1 MSITADREKF
11 EKLMTG
17 ALDQELTQ
25 DEQRELQKML
35 DNDPALAQELRE
47 SKKLKEAPTTM
58 KFKAPPPE
66 VWENYW
72 VHVYNRIER
81 GIGWLIFSIGAV
93 ILLTFGGFKAV
104 EAIIN
109 DPGLA
114 FIAKVGI
121 LLTIGGLAVL
131 FVSVAREKFFTG
143 KNDPYKEIIR

>member
-35 DNDPALAQELRE
+35 DNDPALAQEFRE
-47 SKKLKEAPTTM
+47 YKKLKEATTTM